1 MVEYDKNAIVPPY
14 ITDYLRH
21 TAQHTDNFLHT
32 LEEYAKDNAVPII
45 EPESAQLLR
54 FICAAKAPRKILEI
68 GCAIG
73 YSAIL
78 MAKCTDAEIVTL
90 EYNPEMVRIARENI
104 KSAGLSDRITVIEAD
119 AKDYL
124 SYIDDDESFDMIFL
138 DGPKAHYIY
147 MLDDSVRL
155 LKKGGIF
162 ISDNVLYK
170 GMTADDEHV
179 IRRKITIV
187 NRLREYID
195 TLMKHP
201 QLKSV
206 LLPLGDGVT
215 MSVKTVSEQEFNNQE
230 DFYL

>member
-14 ITDYLRH
+14 ITEYLRK
-21 TAQHTDNFLHT
+21 TAKHSDEFLHG
-32 LEEYAKDNAVPII
+32 LEEYASEHSVPII

-54 FICAAKAPRKILEI
+54 LMCKMKKPKKILEI

-73 YSAIL
+73 YSSIL
-78 MAKCTDAEIVTL
+78 MAKFSENAEIITL
-90 EYNPEMVRIARENI
+90 EYDEEMIRLARENI
-104 KSAGLSDRITVIEAD
+104 KSAGLSERITVIEAD

-124 SYIDDDESFDMIFL
+124 AYIDDDESFDIIFL

-147 MLDDSVRL
+147 MLDDCVRL
-155 LKKGGIF
+155 LKKDGVF

-170 GMTADDEHV
+170 GMTADDEHI

-187 NRLREYID
+187 NRLREYIN

-201 QLKSV
+201 QLQSV

-215 MSVKTVSEQEFNNQE
+215 ISVKTVSEEEINS
-230 DFYL
+230 